1 MVYSLIDFKIEE
13 VNNYKKEDR
22 DTILLPELTEEEKRL
37 IDPIVAPTSGLRIQI
52 FDIREQNLYFL
63 TQRKLFLFL
72 RVFKAISLKY
82 KKLKNNKNLNVL
94 IVTDNRPSKDI
105 LLRYC
110 SEIFAG
116 DGFKVYHQ
124 KDIKEESKLSAP
136 YAAASVALLNDINL
150 ILMLTASHNELSWNG
165 IKFYINYPMPMS
177 GDMFKEI
184 SKCAMEL
191 QEITL
196 KRDYIPEIID
206 AERINNEYV
215 KQLLEDVLEI
225 KSIKG
230 KNIVI
235 WPYLGKARGIVNLF
249 KDYGANVILI
259 DEEINPPNPIK
270 EFRKEKL
277 QRIMQE
283 NNSDLALLLD
293 ADRDRIALYAKQN
306 GEYYYYIPNE
316 IYSAMHNILAKSYG
330 KKILN
335 VRTIPSDLRG
345 DNSSFLNI
353 LTGVGY
359 KHLGIILYFLFDVD
373 VEKSKVDSAIL
384 YLEDQNKNLIKIN
397 NPTLLKEEI
406 FKFLNQVKSEFFDR
420 NWLIVMWEESGGHT
434 LNVFKVDP
442 EKENGKYKF
451 TTKFPLIADKYP
463 VPALVLIAE
472 LISRGHVI
480 SESIDWS
487 IKGINRTIPAID
499 EKKVRIMNNFEKN
512 DDQNI
517 SIAGKNYLVKALS
530 DNTGKIDLYQLKSVN
545 STIYFRPSGTGPDVR
560 FYIFGKRETHL
571 DEIKDVQKYVNENYM

>member
-37 IDPIVAPTSGLRIQI
+37 IDPIVAPTSGLRIQ
-52 FDIREQNLYFL
+52 
-63 TQRKLFLFL
+63 QRKLFLFL

-235 WPYLGKARGIVNLF
+235 WPSSK
-249 KDYGANVILI
+249 
-259 DEEINPPNPIK
+259 PNK
-270 EFRKEKL
+270 
-277 QRIMQE
+277 RI
-283 NNSDLALLLD
+283 
-293 ADRDRIALYAKQN
+293 
-306 GEYYYYIPNE
+306 
-316 IYSAMHNILAKSYG
+316 
-330 KKILN
+330 
-335 VRTIPSDLRG
+335 
-345 DNSSFLNI
+345 
-353 LTGVGY
+353 
-359 KHLGIILYFLFDVD
+359 
-373 VEKSKVDSAIL
+373 
-384 YLEDQNKNLIKIN
+384 
-397 NPTLLKEEI
+397 
-406 FKFLNQVKSEFFDR
+406 
-420 NWLIVMWEESGGHT
+420 
-434 LNVFKVDP
+434 
-442 EKENGKYKF
+442 
-451 TTKFPLIADKYP
+451 
-463 VPALVLIAE
+463 
-472 LISRGHVI
+472 
-480 SESIDWS
+480 
-487 IKGINRTIPAID
+487 
-499 EKKVRIMNNFEKN
+499 
-512 DDQNI
+512 
-517 SIAGKNYLVKALS
+517 
-530 DNTGKIDLYQLKSVN
+530 
-545 STIYFRPSGTGPDVR
+545 
-560 FYIFGKRETHL
+560 
-571 DEIKDVQKYVNENYM
+571 

>member
-306 GEYYYYIPNE
+306 GEYYYYI
-316 IYSAMHNILAKSYG
+316 
-330 KKILN
+330 
-335 VRTIPSDLRG
+335 
-345 DNSSFLNI
+345 
-353 LTGVGY
+353 
-359 KHLGIILYFLFDVD
+359 
-373 VEKSKVDSAIL
+373 
-384 YLEDQNKNLIKIN
+384 
-397 NPTLLKEEI
+397 
-406 FKFLNQVKSEFFDR
+406 
-420 NWLIVMWEESGGHT
+420 
-434 LNVFKVDP
+434 DP
-442 EKENGKYKF
+442 
-451 TTKFPLIADKYP
+451 
-463 VPALVLIAE
+463 
-472 LISRGHVI
+472 
-480 SESIDWS
+480 
-487 IKGINRTIPAID
+487 
-499 EKKVRIMNNFEKN
+499 
-512 DDQNI
+512 
-517 SIAGKNYLVKALS
+517 
-530 DNTGKIDLYQLKSVN
+530 
-545 STIYFRPSGTGPDVR
+545 
-560 FYIFGKRETHL
+560 
-571 DEIKDVQKYVNENYM
+571 